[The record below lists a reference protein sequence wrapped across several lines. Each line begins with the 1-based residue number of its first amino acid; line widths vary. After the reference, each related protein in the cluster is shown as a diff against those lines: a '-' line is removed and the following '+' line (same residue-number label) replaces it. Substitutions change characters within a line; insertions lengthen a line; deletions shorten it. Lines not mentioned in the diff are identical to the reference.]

1 MRQLNPDATLIIA
14 NRNDVSFEKPPLRVL
29 LTEKAALENQDLPT
43 VMATYRTNKRD
54 KATQEI
60 KNIAKAESWT
70 YIDVSKLACGENL
83 DKCEV
88 LDKDGNLLYFDSHH
102 WTLEGDTLEKK

>member
-1 MRQLNPDATLIIA
+1 MFNSTIDNNATPQMRGFGNYLRQLNPDATLIIA

-70 YIDVSKLACGENL
+70 YIDVSKLAC
-83 DKCEV
+83 
-88 LDKDGNLLYFDSHH
+88 
-102 WTLEGDTLEKK
+102 DTLEKK